1 MDLDKQ
7 MGLYIDYCAIWAYQI
22 YMGGELLNDSAQRI
36 IVGEVASGWHLVT
49 SGVPQGSVPGP
60 VLFYIFAC
68 DLDARVVCILSKIT
82 GDTELW
88 GADDSLEKWGALQ
101 RDLNTLEHWVVM
113 NNMINTGQCS
123 VLHLPG
129 TGKDWSQVWLDWTW
143 LESSSLLAE
152 KPGIKCPKTL
162 RQKFT
167 QIHAGFVLEK
177 EYWTI
182 VCFSLFLFILI
193 FLEFFQR
200 VEVEQCWD
208 L

>member
-7 MGLYIDYCAIWAYQI
+7 MGLYIEYCAIWAYQI
-22 YMGGELLNDSAQRI
+22 YMGGEFLNDSAQRI

-101 RDLNTLEHWVVM
+101 RDLNTLEHWVIM
-113 NNMINTGQCS
+113 NNMINTGQCW
-123 VLHLPG
+123 VLHLGWIMPG
-129 TGKDWSQVWLDWTW
+129 TGKDWSQVA
-143 LESSSLLAE
+143 ESSSTEGTCGCCDSSSARASSSSG
-152 KPGIKCPKTL
+152 KPRGKQQFGGC
-162 RQKFT
+162 
-167 QIHAGFVLEK
+167 
-177 EYWTI
+177 
-182 VCFSLFLFILI
+182 
-193 FLEFFQR
+193 
-200 VEVEQCWD
+200 
-208 L
+208 